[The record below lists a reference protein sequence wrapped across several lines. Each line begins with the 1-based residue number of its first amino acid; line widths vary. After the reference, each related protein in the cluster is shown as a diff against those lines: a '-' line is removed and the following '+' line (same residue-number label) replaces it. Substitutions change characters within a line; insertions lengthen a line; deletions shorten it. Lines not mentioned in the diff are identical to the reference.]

1 MFFNEVLALLAANFH
16 FNVAEDMKQFVSLGD
31 VRKPRI

>member
-1 MFFNEVLALLAANFH
+1 MLSNEVLALLAANFY

-31 VRKPRI
+31 VRRPRI